1 MTGAATRSRWLE
13 LAAAREAARRGRE
26 LLDEKRE
33 ILQRELARQDAVRR
47 KALET
52 AAAAVAAARSAHREA
67 RIEMGS
73 DAVDAAALAQPP
85 AATAE
90 LGETR
95 ILGVSAPTVIVRT
108 RPWAIAWGSG
118 GTSESLDRAAA
129 AYAAAL
135 PVLAELAQAE
145 LVVRNLARALA
156 RANRRLNALE
166 IIVLPELESEVR
178 EVAAALE
185 EDERDESFR
194 RKRWFGAR
202 RKNTTGEREEE
213 NDAAAS

>member
-33 ILQRELARQDAVRR
+33 ILQRELTRQAAVRK
-47 KALET
+47 KAFEAS
-52 AAAAVAAARSAHREA
+52 AAALAAARSALREA
-67 RIEMGS
+67 QIEMGS

-85 AATAE
+85 AATSE
-90 LGETR
+90 LGERR
-95 ILGVSAPTVIVRT
+95 ILGVSSPTVIVRM
-108 RPWAIAWGSG
+108 RPWTLAWGPG

-129 AYAAAL
+129 AYAAAVPL
-135 PVLAELAQAE
+135 LAGLAQAE
-145 LVVRNLARALA
+145 LVVRNLSRALA

-166 IIVLPELESEVR
+166 IVVLPELEREVR
-178 EVAAALE
+178 EVAGALE
-185 EDERDESFR
+185 EEERDESFR

-202 RKNTTGEREEE
+202 QKRTARPRSEK

>member
-1 MTGAATRSRWLE
+1 MTGAATRSRWRE
-13 LAAAREAARRGRE
+13 LAAARESARRGRE

-33 ILQRELARQDAVRR
+33 ILQRELTRRAAARG
-47 KALET
+47 KALE
-52 AAAAVAAARSAHREA
+52 AAAAALAAARSAHREA

-73 DAVDAAALAQPP
+73 DAVDAAALAQSP

-90 LGETR
+90 LGERR
-95 ILGVSAPTVIVRT
+95 ILGVSAPTVILRG
-108 RPWAIAWGSG
+108 RPWAVAWGPG

-135 PVLAELAQAE
+135 PLLAELAQAE

-166 IIVLPELESEVR
+166 IIVLPELEREVR
-178 EVAAALE
+178 DVAGALE

-194 RKRWFGAR
+194 RKRWFRAR
-202 RKNTTGEREEE
+202 QQRRVRSPEDE